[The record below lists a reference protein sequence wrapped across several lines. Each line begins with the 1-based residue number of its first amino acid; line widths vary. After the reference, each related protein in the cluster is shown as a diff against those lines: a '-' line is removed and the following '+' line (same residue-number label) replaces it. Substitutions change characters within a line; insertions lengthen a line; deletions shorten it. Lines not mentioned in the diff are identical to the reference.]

1 MKKLVVFIFFTFLGF
16 SGFGE
21 SYNYYDRGG
30 ILGKYTIKN
39 EKDSIFSGFKYEL
52 KDDEVIGYYYLS
64 DSIKFID
71 KISDGKVLSTVYYDR
86 NGKKISETCKSYDD
100 DGNPLCIKLDINDS
114 DREISYK
121 ENVFFNYGRE
131 KITCSAEQL
140 LDSKIYQRIISDG
153 AFSLSFEPL
162 KLASKSIRTIDNK
175 GIVDNFFEEYSYNQ
189 NNGMVYRIFNNEKI
203 QYEKIKTEFETIERT
218 YATNQK
224 IETEKILKMYDDKI
238 HQSMIYK
245 DTKTEI
251 EITLRNPE
259 LKFEIKQEKEKNI
272 TMITTLDESITIIK
286 DNIFST
292 LFIENIFEGRS
303 IFYTYRGKQ
312 EKLN

>member
-1 MKKLVVFIFFTFLGF
+1 
-16 SGFGE
+16 
-21 SYNYYDRGG
+21 
-30 ILGKYTIKN
+30 
-39 EKDSIFSGFKYEL
+39 
-52 KDDEVIGYYYLS
+52 
-64 DSIKFID
+64 
-71 KISDGKVLSTVYYDR
+71 
-86 NGKKISETCKSYDD
+86 
-100 DGNPLCIKLDINDS
+100 
-114 DREISYK
+114 
-121 ENVFFNYGRE
+121 
-131 KITCSAEQL
+131 
-140 LDSKIYQRIISDG
+140 
-153 AFSLSFEPL
+153 
-162 KLASKSIRTIDNK
+162 
-175 GIVDNFFEEYSYNQ
+175 
-189 NNGMVYRIFNNEKI
+189 MVYRIFNNEKI